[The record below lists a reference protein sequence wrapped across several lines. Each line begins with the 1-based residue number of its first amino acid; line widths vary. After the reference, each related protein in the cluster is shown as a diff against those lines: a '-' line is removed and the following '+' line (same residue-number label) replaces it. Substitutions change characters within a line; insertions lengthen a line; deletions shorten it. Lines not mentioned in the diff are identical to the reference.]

1 MPITQDDLRHAL
13 ESIGTEDG
21 ETDKIAPP
29 VVAKLIELRFVEI
42 DSTGLPRLTD
52 NGEHAFVV
60 LESGDGNVPELNDYP
75 PAGM

>member
-1 MPITQDDLRHAL
+1 MPLTQDDLWTAL

-21 ETDKIAPP
+21 EADKIAPP
-29 VVAKLIELRFVEI
+29 VVAKLIELRFVEL

-52 NGEHAFVV
+52 KGERALVV

-75 PAGM
+75 PAE